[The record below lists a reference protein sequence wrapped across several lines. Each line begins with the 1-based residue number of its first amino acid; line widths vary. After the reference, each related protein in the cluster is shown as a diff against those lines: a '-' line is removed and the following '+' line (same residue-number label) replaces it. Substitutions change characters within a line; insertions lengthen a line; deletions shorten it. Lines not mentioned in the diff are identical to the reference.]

1 MSNTRRRKDATA
13 VTTVGRDPFANH
25 GVVNPPVYHASTILF
40 PTLAE
45 WRKSRDLDYKGARYG
60 RTGTPTTFAFEDA
73 VAEIEGGDRAI
84 AVASGLGAI
93 TATLLALAESGDHLL
108 VADTVYGPT
117 RRVCTEL
124 LGKFGVETTY
134 YDPLIGARIA
144 DLIRPNTRLVYM
156 ESPGTATFEVQDV
169 PAIAAAAHDRGAI
182 TIADN
187 TWSSPLYFKPFKHG
201 VDVSIHAATKYISGH
216 SDVMSGVIT
225 TTNEMYPRIRPF
237 SILHS
242 GCAGPDD
249 CYLSLRGLR
258 TLAVRMPRHQE
269 TALILARWLQGRPE
283 VERVLHPALPG
294 HPGHALW
301 KRDFLGSTG
310 LFGVVLKPLPDS
322 ALAAFLETGD
332 LFNMGASW
340 GGYESLM
347 IPLDV
352 GESRSATTWDVAGQM
367 LRIHAGL
374 EDPEDLI
381 ADLELAF
388 ENLNRA
394 L

>member
-1 MSNTRRRKDATA
+1 MSNMRRHKDSTA

-45 WRKSRDLDYKGARYG
+45 WRKARDLDYKGARYG
-60 RTGTPTTFAFEDA
+60 RTGTPTTFAFEEA
-73 VAEIEGGDRAI
+73 VAEIEGGDRSI

-117 RRVCTEL
+117 RRVCSEL

-134 YDPLIGARIA
+134 YDPLIGAGVA
-144 DLIRPNTRLVYM
+144 DLIQSNTRLVYM

-169 PAIAAAAHDRGAI
+169 PAIAAAAHERGAI

-187 TWSSPLYFKPFKHG
+187 TWSSPLYFKPFEHG
-201 VDVSIHAATKYISGH
+201 IDVSIHAATKYISGH
-216 SDVMSGVIT
+216 SDVMSGIIT

-269 TALILARWLQGRPE
+269 NALILARWLQERPE

-294 HPGHALW
+294 HPGHDLW

-310 LFGVVLKPLPDS
+310 LFGVVLKPLPDA

-347 IPLDV
+347 IPLDIT
-352 GESRSATTWDVAGQM
+352 ESRSATAWDVAGQM
-367 LRIHAGL
+367 LRVHAGL
-374 EDPEDLI
+374 EDPDDLI

>member
-1 MSNTRRRKDATA
+1 MSNMRRHKDSTA

-45 WRKSRDLDYKGARYG
+45 WRKARDLDYKGARYG

-117 RRVCTEL
+117 RRVCSEL

-134 YDPLIGARIA
+134 YDPLIGAGIA
-144 DLIRPNTRLVYM
+144 DLIQSNTRLVYM

-169 PAIAAAAHDRGAI
+169 PAIAAAAHERGAI

-187 TWSSPLYFKPFKHG
+187 TWSSPLYFKPFEHG
-201 VDVSIHAATKYISGH
+201 IDVSIHAATKYISGH
-216 SDVMSGVIT
+216 SDVMSGIIT

-269 TALILARWLQGRPE
+269 NALILARWLQERPE

-294 HPGHALW
+294 HPGHDLW

-310 LFGVVLKPLPDS
+310 LFGVVLKPLPDA

-347 IPLDV
+347 IPLDIT
-352 GESRSATTWDVAGQM
+352 ESRSATAWDVAGQM
-367 LRIHAGL
+367 LRVHAGL
-374 EDPEDLI
+374 EDPDDLI

>member
-1 MSNTRRRKDATA
+1 MSSTRRPKDATA

-45 WRKSRDLDYKGARYG
+45 WRKARDLDYKGARYG
-60 RTGTPTTFAFEDA
+60 RTGTPTTFAFEEA

-93 TATLLALAESGDHLL
+93 TATLLALTESGDHLL

-117 RRVCTEL
+117 RRICSEL

-134 YDPLIGARIA
+134 YDPLIGAGIA

-169 PAIAAAAHDRGAI
+169 PAIAAAAHDRNVV

-187 TWSSPLYFKPFKHG
+187 TWSSPLYFKPFVHG
-201 VDVSIHAATKYISGH
+201 VDISIHAVTKYISGH
-216 SDVMSGVIT
+216 SDVMSGVII

-269 TALILARWLQGRPE
+269 TALILARWLLGRPE
-283 VERVLHPALPG
+283 VERVLHPALPD
-294 HPGHALW
+294 HPGHDLW

-310 LFGVVLKPLPDS
+310 LFGVVLKPLPEE

-347 IPLDV
+347 IPLDIA
-352 GESRSATTWDVAGQM
+352 ESRSATAWDVEGQM

-374 EDPEDLI
+374 EDPGDLI

-388 ENLNRA
+388 ESLNRA